1 MIFLDFFATLFSFW
15 SEVYGALN
23 TVKVADVAPV
33 GMVLLSGAV
42 LSICIAAFWVGRGA

>member
-1 MIFLDFFATLFSFW
+1 MDFFTTLFGFW
-15 SEVYGALN
+15 SEIYSTLN

-42 LSICIAAFWVGRGA
+42 LSICISAFWVGRGA

>member
-1 MIFLDFFATLFSFW
+1 MEFFTTLFGFW
-15 SEVYGALN
+15 SKIYGTLN

-42 LSICIAAFWVGRGA
+42 LSICISAFWVGRGA